1 MKKMFM
7 IVIMILLVFSQVEK
21 TKAMESDSFE
31 EIATVLA
38 EINEK
43 YNTIFHILSE
53 KEYYTEGYY
62 DMISVDYDEYLSKIK
77 LEGSKGA
84 KEICESITM
93 LNETIE
99 TRIVSSKTRQVMLL
113 RVWLLMREEIL

>member
-21 TKAMESDSFE
+21 TKAMENDSFE

-43 YNTIFHILSE
+43 Y
-53 KEYYTEGYY
+53 
-62 DMISVDYDEYLSKIK
+62 K
-77 LEGSKGA
+77 LLFTVK
-84 KEICESITM
+84 KLWITF
-93 LNETIE
+93 
-99 TRIVSSKTRQVMLL
+99 
-113 RVWLLMREEIL
+113 